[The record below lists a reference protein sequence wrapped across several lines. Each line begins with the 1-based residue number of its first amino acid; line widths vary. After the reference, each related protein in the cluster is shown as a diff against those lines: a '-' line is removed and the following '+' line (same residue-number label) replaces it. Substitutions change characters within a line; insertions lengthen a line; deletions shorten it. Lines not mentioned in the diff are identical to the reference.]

1 MSEAAPEPSSAPL
14 VLVVD
19 DDRLTRTQL
28 RDQLEAQGFA
38 VADASSGI
46 EALAAFE
53 RLRPGLVLL
62 DLHMPAPDGFAVCR
76 ELRARHPS
84 DATPILVV
92 TADDDPNSLD
102 RAYSAGATDF
112 VAKPLHAAL
121 LAHRIRYLMR
131 GAHALVALG
140 RSQRSLARAQRI
152 ARIGSW
158 DWNPYTN
165 ELHWSGE
172 TFRILGVDPAEVS
185 SWERFFATVHPA
197 DRDRVRDEMR
207 EGMRG
212 NHSFRIHYR
221 VVLPD
226 GSVRHVDSQGEV
238 TADGPEAG
246 AWISGTLQ
254 DVTDQAHAQARIH
267 YLASYDNLTGLAN
280 RRLFQDQLE
289 RAVAAARSRG
299 HLLGVLFM
307 DLDRFKKVND
317 TLGHAAGDQLLQTV
331 SERLRAHVRGSD
343 VIGRVDIDEPPAI
356 SRLGGDE
363 FTVLLSKLEQPE
375 DAGDVARRI
384 LRAIPEAVDLNGHS
398 VSLSASIG
406 IAIYPYDGE
415 DVETLIKHADAAMYA
430 AKEQGRDNFQFFSS
444 RINASALRKLAIES
458 KLRDALARN
467 ELRLHYQPRLDLRN
481 GHVCAVE
488 ALIRWTHPELG
499 VVSPREFIPLAEE
512 TGLIAPIGEWVMR
525 TACAQGRLW
534 QEQGLAPIPIS
545 VNVSPRQFAEADMR
559 DVVGRILRETDF
571 LPRYLELE
579 LTESLL
585 LLDDDATAVVLRDL
599 RAMGV
604 AVALDDFGTGYS
616 SLSYLA
622 RFPLDTLKMDRCFV
636 RDVDHDPAAAGVAKA
651 VIAIG
656 HCLGARVVAEGV
668 DTFEQERFLRD
679 HGCDELQG
687 FLLSGALPPGE
698 VARFLAKRDHE

>member
-1 MSEAAPEPSSAPL
+1 MAELAQEPSAAPL

-19 DDRLTRTQL
+19 DDRLTRSML
-28 RDQLEAQGFA
+28 RDQLAEQGFA
-38 VADASSGI
+38 VAEAPGGI

-62 DLHMPAPDGFAVCR
+62 DLHMPVPDGFAVCR
-76 ELRARHPS
+76 ELRARHPG

-92 TADDDPNSLD
+92 TADDDPHSLD
-102 RAYSAGATDF
+102 RAYAAGATDF
-112 VAKPLHAAL
+112 VAKPLHPAL
-121 LAHRIRYLMR
+121 LAHRIRYLLR

-140 RSQRSLARAQRI
+140 RSERSLARAQRI

-158 DWNPYTN
+158 EWNPYTN
-165 ELHWSGE
+165 ELQWSGE
-172 TFRILGVDPAEVS
+172 TFRILGIDASEPS
-185 SWERFFATVHPA
+185 SWDRFFAAVHPA
-197 DRDRVRDEMR
+197 DRERVREEMR

-212 NHSFRIHYR
+212 NHSFHIHYR

-238 TADGPEAG
+238 TSDGPEAG
-246 AWISGTLQ
+246 GWISGTLQ
-254 DVTDQAHAQARIH
+254 DVTDQAHAKARIH
-267 YLASYDNLTGLAN
+267 YLASYDSLTGLAN
-280 RRLFQDQLE
+280 RRLFQDQLA
-289 RAVAAARSRG
+289 RSVAAARTRG

-307 DLDRFKKVND
+307 DLDRFKKIND
-317 TLGHAAGDQLLQTV
+317 SLGHAAGDQLLQTV

-343 VIGRVDIDEPPAI
+343 VVGRIDIDEPAAI

-363 FTVLLSKLEQPE
+363 FTILLGKLEQPE

-384 LRAIPEAVDLNGHS
+384 LRAIPEVIDLGGHS

-406 IAIYPYDGE
+406 IAIYPFDGE

-444 RINASALRKLAIES
+444 RINASALRKVALEG
-458 KLRDALARN
+458 KLRDAIARG
-467 ELRLHYQPRLDLRN
+467 ELRVHYQPRLDLST
-481 GHVCAVE
+481 GHICAVE
-488 ALIRWTHPELG
+488 ALVRWTHPDLG

-512 TGLIAPIGEWVMR
+512 TGLITPIGEWVMR
-525 TACAQGRLW
+525 TSCAQACLW
-534 QEQGLAPIPIS
+534 QAQGLAPIPIS

-559 DVVGRILRETDF
+559 GVVGRILRETGL
-571 LPRYLELE
+571 LPKYLELE

-585 LLDDDATAVVLRDL
+585 LQDDDATAVVLRDL

-687 FLLSGALPPGE
+687 FLLSGALPPDE
-698 VARFLAKRDHE
+698 VARFLTKQDRD

>member
-1 MSEAAPEPSSAPL
+1 
-14 VLVVD
+14 
-19 DDRLTRTQL
+19 
-28 RDQLEAQGFA
+28 
-38 VADASSGI
+38 
-46 EALAAFE
+46 
-53 RLRPGLVLL
+53 
-62 DLHMPAPDGFAVCR
+62 
-76 ELRARHPS
+76 
-84 DATPILVV
+84 
-92 TADDDPNSLD
+92 
-102 RAYSAGATDF
+102 
-112 VAKPLHAAL
+112 
-121 LAHRIRYLMR
+121 
-131 GAHALVALG
+131 
-140 RSQRSLARAQRI
+140 
-152 ARIGSW
+152 
-158 DWNPYTN
+158 
-165 ELHWSGE
+165 
-172 TFRILGVDPAEVS
+172 
-185 SWERFFATVHPA
+185 
-197 DRDRVRDEMR
+197 
-207 EGMRG
+207 
-212 NHSFRIHYR
+212 
-221 VVLPD
+221 
-226 GSVRHVDSQGEV
+226 
-238 TADGPEAG
+238 
-246 AWISGTLQ
+246 
-254 DVTDQAHAQARIH
+254 
-267 YLASYDNLTGLAN
+267 
-280 RRLFQDQLE
+280 
-289 RAVAAARSRG
+289 
-299 HLLGVLFM
+299 M
-307 DLDRFKKVND
+307 DLDRFKKIND
-317 TLGHAAGDQLLQTV
+317 TLGHAAGDQLLLAV

-343 VIGRVDIDEPPAI
+343 VVGRVDVDEMPAI

-406 IAIYPYDGE
+406 IAIYPFDGE

-444 RINASALRKLAIES
+444 RINAAALRKVAIEGR
-458 KLRDALARN
+458 LRDAVAQG

-488 ALIRWTHPELG
+488 ALVRWSHPDLG

-512 TGLIAPIGEWVMR
+512 TGLITPIGEWVMR

-534 QEQGLAPIPIS
+534 QEQGLVPIPIS
-545 VNVSPRQFAEADMR
+545 VNVSPRQFAEVDMR
-559 DVVGRILRETDF
+559 ALVGRVLRETGL
-571 LPRYLELE
+571 LPKYLELE

-585 LLDDDATAVVLRDL
+585 LQDDDATAVVLRDL

-636 RDVDHDPAAAGVAKA
+636 RDVDHDPAAAGVAKS

-687 FLLSGALPPGE
+687 FLLSGALPAEE
-698 VARFLAKRDHE
+698 VTRFLTKRDRE